1 MIRFGRPGQDN
12 LLSKTKTNG
21 GKGVPGMKI
30 LLGGV
35 PFGCDNIGDEA
46 ILASVIALLRGICP
60 EAELIVSTGDRSGT
74 ERKFG
79 LKTVPLY
86 GFDPAVPA
94 SRLGEALDSI
104 DFYVWAGATGLS
116 DYPEMACT
124 LLETAQARGVRTIV
138 WGVGMNDTFN
148 PAFFTLHGKK
158 KKLTDAVRACTGLD
172 LEKRWIERRLQTIR
186 QRLARDL
193 GRCDLIVL
201 RDPKSLEVL
210 RLCAPFPEAIA
221 GADTAILQKQC
232 PPEALPWNES
242 ERALF
247 QSASARMAVC
257 VSEQNRIRE
266 FDEFTCWLDGM
277 LEKHSGLLI
286 VTIPMNPKT
295 DFRVMEEMKR
305 RSKHPDRIL
314 STRFLEPEEVQAV
327 AADCSVIVSS
337 RLHLLILGL
346 NNLVP
351 GVGIARGSKIE
362 YFLSRFGLTTAG
374 TTDNLD
380 LPRLTESVERA
391 LARRDEF
398 RRHAETVRAEML
410 ADLDKAAALLKRTLN
425 SMPQNK

>member
-1 MIRFGRPGQDN
+1 
-12 LLSKTKTNG
+12 
-21 GKGVPGMKI
+21 MKI

-46 ILASVIALLRGICP
+46 ILASVIGLVRGICLD
-60 EAELIVSTGDRSGT
+60 AELVVSTGDRAGT

-94 SRLGEALDSI
+94 ERLGEALEGV
-104 DFYVWAGATGLS
+104 DFYIWAGATGLS

-138 WGVGMNDTFN
+138 WGVGMNDMFN
-148 PAFFTLHGKK
+148 PVYFTLHGKK
-158 KKLTDAVRACTGLD
+158 KKLADTLKSCIGFDW
-172 LEKRWIERRLQTIR
+172 EKRWIERRVNDIR
-186 QRLARDL
+186 QRLAQTL

-210 RLCAPFPEAIA
+210 RLCAPFLDAVA

-232 PPEALPWNES
+232 APEALPWSES
-242 ERALF
+242 ERDLF
-247 QSASARMAVC
+247 RSASMRMAVC

-266 FDEFTCWLDGM
+266 FDQFIGWLDGM
-277 LEKHSGLLI
+277 IETHPGFLV
-286 VTIPMNPKT
+286 VTIPMNPKK
-295 DFRVMEEMKR
+295 DFRVMEELKQHSKR
-305 RSKHPDRIL
+305 PDRFL
-314 STRFLEPEEVQAV
+314 SLRFLEPEEVQAV

-362 YFLSRFGLTTAG
+362 FFLSRFGLTTAG
-374 TTDNLD
+374 TTDALD
-380 LPRLTESVERA
+380 LPHLTESVEWA
-391 LARRDEF
+391 LSHQDEF
-398 RRHAETVRAEML
+398 KQRAASVRAGLL
-410 ADLDKAAALLKRTLN
+410 ADLDRAKELLRQTLT
-425 SMPQNK
+425 SS

>member
-1 MIRFGRPGQDN
+1 
-12 LLSKTKTNG
+12 
-21 GKGVPGMKI
+21 MKI

-46 ILASVIALLRGICP
+46 ILASVIGLVRGICP
-60 EAELIVSTGDRSGT
+60 DAELVVSTGDRDGT

-94 SRLGEALDSI
+94 EKLGEALDGI
-104 DFYVWAGATGLS
+104 DVYIWAGATGLS

-124 LLETAQARGVRTIV
+124 LLETARSHGVRTVV
-138 WGVGMNDTFN
+138 WSVGMNDVFN
-148 PAFFTLHGKK
+148 PSFFSLHGKK
-158 KKLTDAVRACTGLD
+158 KKLADTLKSCCGLD
-172 LEKRWIERRLQTIR
+172 LEKRWIARRVRSVRRRLAHTLEQ
-186 QRLARDL
+186 
-193 GRCDLIVL
+193 CDLIVL
-201 RDPKSLEVL
+201 RDAKSLNAL
-210 RLCAPFPEAIA
+210 RLCAPFPDAVA

-232 PPEALPWNES
+232 SPDELPWSES

-247 QSASARMAVC
+247 RSASARMAVC
-257 VSEQNRIRE
+257 ISEQNRIRQ
-266 FDEFTCWLDGM
+266 FDEFVSWIDGM
-277 LEKHSGLLI
+277 LETHPGLLA
-286 VTIPMNPKT
+286 VTIPMNPKK
-295 DFRVMEEMKR
+295 DYRVMEKMKE
-305 RSKHPDRIL
+305 RSKHQDRIL
-314 STRFLEPEEVQAV
+314 TLRFLEPEEVQAV

-380 LPRLTESVERA
+380 LPRLTESVEHA
-391 LARRDEF
+391 LTHQDEF
-398 RRHAETVRAEML
+398 RSHAAEVRAGLL
-410 ADLDKAAALLKRTLN
+410 ADLEKAAALLKQTLTN
-425 SMPQNK
+425 PPQNR